1 MNPGKNTFVGNVRGK
16 NTNMNIKY
24 INAFRAGGW
33 PSLISILKILRLLLC
48 GDSIEGGKNTNTETR

>member
-24 INAFRAGGW
+24 INAFRAGG
-33 PSLISILKILRLLLC
+33 
-48 GDSIEGGKNTNTETR
+48 